1 MLRRGLLAATWLAGT
16 LLATLIVYEAV
27 GVVAGQVT
35 DQRPEPISQSAV
47 SQSLGHPI
55 QTSAVPSSSPAQTAA
70 SPASPAA
77 PATPTA
83 APATGG
89 TGTQPPPTAAPA
101 PSTRTFALVGGTAS
115 FSCGGGA
122 ISLNWATPN
131 PGFQVETGTS
141 DGGAQVEVR
150 FRSDSH
156 ESRLDAWCAGGQVE
170 GNVEEESS

>member
-1 MLRRGLLAATWLAGT
+1 MLRRSLLAATWLAGT
-16 LLATLIVYEAV
+16 LLATVIVYEAV

-47 SQSLGHPI
+47 SQSLSHP
-55 QTSAVPSSSPAQTAA
+55 AVTIPSSSPAQTAA
-70 SPASPAA
+70 PTASPTT

-89 TGTQPPPTAAPA
+89 AGTQPPPTAAAA
-101 PSTRTFALVGGTAS
+101 PTTRTFALVGGTAS
-115 FSCGGGA
+115 LSCGSGA
-122 ISLNWATPN
+122 ISLDWATPN

-156 ESRLDAWCAGGQVE
+156 ESRLDAWCAGGQVQ
-170 GNVEEESS
+170 GAVEEESS